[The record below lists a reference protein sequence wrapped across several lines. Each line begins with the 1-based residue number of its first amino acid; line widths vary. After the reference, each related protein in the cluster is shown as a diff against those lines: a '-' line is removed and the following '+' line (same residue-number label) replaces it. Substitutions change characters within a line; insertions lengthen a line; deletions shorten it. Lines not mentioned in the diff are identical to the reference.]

1 MPRESRA
8 LNFYNHN
15 IAINVAVKYW
25 WNRTTTPPQNDDS
38 FNCFHIYSPCFHL
51 RGCQLRERFYLR
63 YPKGPWAAHGVAS
76 EGYIRF
82 DIDDTGR
89 FEVHLD
95 QACNAKFESQLHFD
109 TNVSGTLSY
118 GQIGALSGISAQELF
133 LWFPVKGIGVDVPS
147 SGLIYF
153 IVGVVVKQLPLSMFE
168 TPKDCMAVGDFESGD
183 SIPDDDLLAE
193 SIAKSQSAKL
203 GHELDQGSLGG
214 TICRKVGKSSCALV
228 QSV

>member
-1 MPRESRA
+1 MMIPLIVSTCIHLVFIFA
-8 LNFYNHN
+8 
-15 IAINVAVKYW
+15 AVSCEK
-25 WNRTTTPPQNDDS
+25 DS
-38 FNCFHIYSPCFHL
+38 IYDILKAHGLPMGL
-51 RGCQLRERFYLR
+51 L
-63 YPKGPWAAHGVAS
+63 PKGIS
-76 EGYIRF
+76 RF

-118 GQIGALSGISAQELF
+118 GQIGALSGIAAQELF

-153 IVGVVVKQLPLSMFE
+153 DVGVVVKQLPLSMFE

-203 GHELDQGSLGG
+203 GHELDQEEPYVE
-214 TICRKVGKSSCALV
+214 RWAKAVV
-228 QSV
+228 H

>member
-1 MPRESRA
+1 MG
-8 LNFYNHN
+8 L
-15 IAINVAVKYW
+15 
-25 WNRTTTPPQNDDS
+25 
-38 FNCFHIYSPCFHL
+38 L
-51 RGCQLRERFYLR
+51 
-63 YPKGPWAAHGVAS
+63 PKGIS
-76 EGYIRF
+76 RF

-118 GQIGALSGISAQELF
+118 GQIGALSGIAAQELF

-153 IVGVVVKQLPLSMFE
+153 DVGVVVKQLPLSMFE

-214 TICRKVGKSSCALV
+214 TICRKVPVCFACVFFFIIYSAELPTYQVQPASSYARMADEREIGSFQTYIFDDHHGWHIIWIMEYKNGDGSIWTV
-228 QSV
+228 IS

>member
-1 MPRESRA
+1 MMIPLIVSTCIHLVFIFA
-8 LNFYNHN
+8 
-15 IAINVAVKYW
+15 AVSCEK
-25 WNRTTTPPQNDDS
+25 DS
-38 FNCFHIYSPCFHL
+38 IYDILKAHGLPMGL
-51 RGCQLRERFYLR
+51 L
-63 YPKGPWAAHGVAS
+63 PKGIS
-76 EGYIRF
+76 RF

-89 FEVHLD
+89 FE
-95 QACNAKFESQLHFD
+95 
-109 TNVSGTLSY
+109 
-118 GQIGALSGISAQELF
+118 IGALSGIAAQELF

-153 IVGVVVKQLPLSMFE
+153 DVGVVVKQLPLSMFE

-214 TICRKVGKSSCALV
+214 TILRNCRHTKSSRLLAMPGWPMRGKLEV
-228 QSV
+228 FKHTFSMIIMVGISYGLWNIKMEMGAFGR